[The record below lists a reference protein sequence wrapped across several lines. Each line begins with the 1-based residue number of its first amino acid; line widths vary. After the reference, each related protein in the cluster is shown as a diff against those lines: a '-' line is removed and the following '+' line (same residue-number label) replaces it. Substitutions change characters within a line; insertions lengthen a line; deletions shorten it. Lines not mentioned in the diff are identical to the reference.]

1 MIRKLILTLI
11 VTVSILGSGVVAAPA
26 YAVDILNGGGGASSG
41 PCNNPNAA
49 SKPEICGDN
58 RTGSNTNPIVGPD
71 GILTSAIN
79 ILSLIIGVTSVIII
93 AIEGLRMMLAN
104 GDAGTVSNTR
114 RGIIYACVGLVIALV
129 SQGAVAL
136 VLNKL

>member
-1 MIRKLILTLI
+1 MIKKMLLTVAAI
-11 VTVSILGSGVVAAPA
+11 VSIAMPAMVASPA
-26 YAVDILNGGGGASSG
+26 YAVDILNGSG

-58 RTGSNTNPIVGPD
+58 RTSGTNPIIGPN

-79 ILSLIIGVTSVIII
+79 ILSIVIGVTSVIII
-93 AIEGLRMMLAN
+93 VVEGMRMILAN
-104 GDAGTVSNTR
+104 GEPGTVSNAR
-114 RGIIYACVGLVIALV
+114 RGMIYSCVGLLVALV

-136 VLNKL
+136 ILNKL